1 MTGIELRALRERL
14 GLTQQQLADRLGM
27 SRSQIIDYE
36 SGTKRGT
43 GRPVVISRVVELAL
57 SKIEETAERA
67 RERKP

>member
-1 MTGIELRALRERL
+1 MSGTELKALRERL

-43 GRPVVISRVVELAL
+43 GRPAVIPKVVELAL
-57 SKIEETAERA
+57 AKIEENAA